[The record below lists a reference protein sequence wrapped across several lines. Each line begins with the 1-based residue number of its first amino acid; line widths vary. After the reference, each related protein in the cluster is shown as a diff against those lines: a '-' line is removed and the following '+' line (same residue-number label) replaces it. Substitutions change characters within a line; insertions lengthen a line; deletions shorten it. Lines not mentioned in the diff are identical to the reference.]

1 MSPTRGRFWWDLLR
15 KQVAVAPEESAADEV
30 DHGPLVVFATRV
42 AAVALQTGASSSEA
56 TEMLL
61 RLGFAQGVRLNVD
74 IIYTAVTVTAP
85 ETDAHPPRVGRRT
98 VPALGWDYA
107 RLAHLEDVVDRF
119 CAGEL
124 TLAEATGEVRRR
136 GTTGPVYRR
145 WVVAGAAFAQ
155 GASICALLGGVP
167 LEIIL
172 AGLATLGIDLA
183 VAWLGR
189 RNVTY
194 FFCQVVAGAIPMAI
208 AMGLMV
214 LRNHGVHELWS
225 LSPSLVVASGMVS
238 MLAGLGI
245 VGAAQDALDG
255 AYLTATARAVDV
267 AMRTGGLIL
276 GVVGMLWLG
285 VRLGLPA
292 YLAPDPLPAPHPL
305 VQVVSAAAFSLVFAV
320 GAKLGPRGAL
330 LAGGL
335 GGLLWTGYLLALPI
349 TGGDHAVAAGL
360 ASLGIAFAARLLA
373 RWGRLP
379 AIALTTLGIAP
390 LMPGMILYRGLYRLT
405 VGMPAVQPG
414 DDAGALFL
422 LAALT
427 GVFLALGSSI
437 GGMLGRQVVLPR
449 ERAARLAA
457 VLSRRR
463 SQWRQA

>member
-30 DHGPLVVFATRV
+30 DHGPW
-42 AAVALQTGASSSEA
+42 SSSRPGWPPSRSRRGRRRPRPPRCCCGLA
-56 TEMLL
+56 
-61 RLGFAQGVRLNVD
+61 RPGVRLNVD
-74 IIYTAVTVTAP
+74 ITYTAVTVTAP

-124 TLAEATGEVRRR
+124 TAEATGEVRRR

-267 AMRTGGLIL
+267 AMRTSGLIL

-330 LAGGL
+330 LASGL

-360 ASLGIAFAARLLA
+360 ASSASPSLRACSRGGAACR
-373 RWGRLP
+373 RSR
-379 AIALTTLGIAP
+379 
-390 LMPGMILYRGLYRLT
+390 
-405 VGMPAVQPG
+405 
-414 DDAGALFL
+414 
-422 LAALT
+422 
-427 GVFLALGSSI
+427 S
-437 GGMLGRQVVLPR
+437 PR
-449 ERAARLAA
+449 SA
-457 VLSRRR
+457 SRR
-463 SQWRQA
+463 